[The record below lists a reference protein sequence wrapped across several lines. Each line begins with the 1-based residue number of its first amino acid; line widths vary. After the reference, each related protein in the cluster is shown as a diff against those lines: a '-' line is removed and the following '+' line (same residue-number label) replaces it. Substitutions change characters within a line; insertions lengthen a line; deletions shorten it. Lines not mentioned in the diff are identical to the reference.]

1 MAVTATDMDRMANG
15 AVESSAESLAAEAPP
30 EARTK
35 GRGLRRWRRIQ
46 REHRAEGPA
55 APATDAGGR
64 GGADDD
70 AAQLH
75 KRRLPLGPAAPP
87 KGKHEVAVE
96 KAESSTASVESRF
109 VPLEQ
114 APAPAPAK
122 LDPDLGLLV
131 CSVGFSVGAGG
142 ADSDNSEDRS
152 SKSSTAASAPRHDFP
167 RERDRLRAHTATSIH
182 GKNHRTARARADRQS
197 AHTAFSV
204 AKAKADNSRSS
215 VESDRRSSN
224 AIHGRKQ
231 GVGSIGNDIHKE
243 LSDGDDHSDEGQPSD
258 EMRSTA
264 GGYCR
269 QSGSN
274 VVGKLG
280 GGNGD
285 SGDADVE
292 DTCEEGG
299 VVGKGEIG
307 LEMNSCANPYA
318 ESILLLQRTQE
329 ALENEIRNFVV
340 IGKESTDDLDARND
354 EWSNSLHIEESVE
367 EANEKR
373 KDLESRMEQA
383 SALIKEKDSRILE
396 LEALSRT
403 RAWRSAI
410 QSANN
415 QLLQPDVD
423 QLLQEKMEAEIQC
436 IILTRASQTW
446 TLVAEDRKALCEE
459 QKCLLGDYK
468 ELELKLRSAENRA
481 AILGEMVEKLEAQ
494 CKELSASAEI
504 LQLQSRTSTASL
516 LCFSQFI
523 LLLIAVGIYVMRLS
537 PSSTELVPT

>member
-15 AVESSAESLAAEAPP
+15 AVESSAESPAAEAPP

-46 REHRAEGPA
+46 REHRAEGAA
-55 APATDAGGR
+55 APATAAGGR
-64 GGADDD
+64 GGANDD

-75 KRRLPLGPAAPP
+75 KRRLPLGAAAPP

-96 KAESSTASVESRF
+96 EAESSTASVESRF

-114 APAPAPAK
+114 APAPAPAPAK

-131 CSVGFSVGAGG
+131 SSVGFSVGAGG
-142 ADSDNSEDRS
+142 ADSDNGEDRS

-167 RERDRLRAHTATSIH
+167 RERDRLRAHTAASIH
-182 GKNHRTARARADRQS
+182 GKNHRSARARADRPS
-197 AHTAFSV
+197 AHTAFSQ
-204 AKAKADNSRSS
+204 AEAGNSRSS

-224 AIHGRKQ
+224 AVHGRKQ
-231 GVGSIGNDIHKE
+231 GVGSIGNGIH
-243 LSDGDDHSDEGQPSD
+243 DHSDEGQPSD

-264 GGYCR
+264 GGYCT
-269 QSGSN
+269 QSGSS
-274 VVGKLG
+274 VVGRLG
-280 GGNGD
+280 VGNGD

-292 DTCEEGG
+292 DTFDEGG
-299 VVGKGEIG
+299 AGKGEMG

-318 ESILLLQRTQE
+318 KSILLLQRTQE
-329 ALENEIRNFVV
+329 ALENEIQNFVV
-340 IGKESTDDLDARND
+340 IGKESTDDLEAHDD

-367 EANEKR
+367 EANEKM

-383 SALIKEKDSRILE
+383 SILIKEKDSIILE

-415 QLLQPDVD
+415 QLLQPDLD

-446 TLVAEDRKALCEE
+446 TPVAEDRKALYED

-468 ELELKLRSAENRA
+468 QLELKLRGAENRA
-481 AILGEMVEKLEAQ
+481 AILGEMVEKLEAH
-494 CKELSASAEI
+494 CRELSASAEI

-516 LCFSQFI
+516 LCFIQFI
-523 LLLIAVGIYVMRLS
+523 LLLIAIGIYVVRLS

>member
-15 AVESSAESLAAEAPP
+15 AVESSAESPAAEAPP

-35 GRGLRRWRRIQ
+35 GRELRRWRRIQ

-55 APATDAGGR
+55 APATAAGGR

-75 KRRLPLGPAAPP
+75 KRRLPLGAAAPP
-87 KGKHEVAVE
+87 KGKHEVVAEEV
-96 KAESSTASVESRF
+96 ESSTASVESRF

-114 APAPAPAK
+114 APAPAK

-131 CSVGFSVGAGG
+131 SSVGFSVGAGG

-167 RERDRLRAHTATSIH
+167 RERDRLRAHTAASIH
-182 GKNHRTARARADRQS
+182 GKNHRTALARADRQS
-197 AHTAFSV
+197 AHTAFSL
-204 AKAKADNSRSS
+204 AKAEADNSRWS

-224 AIHGRKQ
+224 AVHGRKQ
-231 GVGSIGNDIHKE
+231 GVDSIGNGIHKV
-243 LSDGDDHSDEGQPSD
+243 LSDADDHSDEGQPSD

-264 GGYCR
+264 GGYYT
-269 QSGSN
+269 QSGSS

-285 SGDADVE
+285 SDDADVE
-292 DTCEEGG
+292 DTFDEGG
-299 VVGKGEIG
+299 AGKGEMG

-340 IGKESTDDLDARND
+340 IGKESTDDLDARYD

-383 SALIKEKDSRILE
+383 SILIKEKDSRILE

-415 QLLQPDVD
+415 QLLQPDLD
-423 QLLQEKMEAEIQC
+423 QLLQEKMEAEIRC

-446 TLVAEDRKALCEE
+446 TPVAEDRKALYEE
-459 QKCLLGDYK
+459 QKCLLGNYK
-468 ELELKLRSAENRA
+468 QLELKLRSAENRA

-516 LCFSQFI
+516 LCFIQFI
-523 LLLIAVGIYVMRLS
+523 LLLIAIGIYVMRLS

>member
-15 AVESSAESLAAEAPP
+15 AVESSAESPAAEAPP
-30 EARTK
+30 EARSK

-46 REHRAEGPA
+46 REHRVEAPP
-55 APATDAGGR
+55 APATAAGGR

-75 KRRLPLGPAAPP
+75 KRRLPLGAAAPP

-96 KAESSTASVESRF
+96 EVESSTASVESRF
-109 VPLEQ
+109 VPLEP
-114 APAPAPAK
+114 ASAPAPAK

-131 CSVGFSVGAGG
+131 SSVGFSVGAGG

-152 SKSSTAASAPRHDFP
+152 SKSSTAASAPR
-167 RERDRLRAHTATSIH
+167 ERDRLRAHTAASIH

-197 AHTAFSV
+197 AHTAFSL
-204 AKAKADNSRSS
+204 AKAEADNSRWS

-224 AIHGRKQ
+224 AVHGRKQ
-231 GVGSIGNDIHKE
+231 GVDSIGNGIHKV

-264 GGYCR
+264 GGYCT
-269 QSGSN
+269 QSGSS

-285 SGDADVE
+285 SGDADVD
-292 DTCEEGG
+292 DTFDEGG
-299 VVGKGEIG
+299 AGKGEMG
-307 LEMNSCANPYA
+307 LEMNSCANPFA
-318 ESILLLQRTQE
+318 ESILSLQRTQE
-329 ALENEIRNFVV
+329 ALENEIQNFVV
-340 IGKESTDDLDARND
+340 IGKESTDDLEAHDD
-354 EWSNSLHIEESVE
+354 EWRNSLHIEESVE
-367 EANEKR
+367 EANEKM

-383 SALIKEKDSRILE
+383 SILIKEKDSIILE

-415 QLLQPDVD
+415 QLLQPDLD

-446 TLVAEDRKALCEE
+446 TPVAEDRKALYED

-468 ELELKLRSAENRA
+468 QLELKLRGAENRA

-494 CKELSASAEI
+494 CRELSASAEI

-516 LCFSQFI
+516 LCFIQFI
-523 LLLIAVGIYVMRLS
+523 LLLIAVGIYVVRLS